1 MHKML
6 ISILFITEKRQRIKS
21 MAQVCFRSWFSSC
34 NSLLHELLH
43 PIFIN
48 GKNSCKNIKQ
58 KHGTYSMINRLKMIY
73 PGAGGSTDKKKLHVN
88 ISGQWFSNCGCWTEQ
103 HHHHLGTCQKCM
115 FTGPTL
121 D

>member
-1 MHKML
+1 
-6 ISILFITEKRQRIKS
+6 
-21 MAQVCFRSWFSSC
+21 
-34 NSLLHELLH
+34 
-43 PIFIN
+43 
-48 GKNSCKNIKQ
+48 
-58 KHGTYSMINRLKMIY
+58 MINRLKMIY